1 MKTRL
6 TELKWGLFFV
16 VMTLAWMVLEK
27 FSGLHSSHIHLHPYL
42 TNLFAIP
49 ATLIYVYA
57 LKEKKN
63 KDYKDNMSYKQG
75 LISGLIITVVVTVIS
90 PLTQIITSQVI
101 TPEYFPNVIAVVVK
115 EGKMTIGEAEAY
127 FTLNNYIKQSL
138 IAASAM
144 GIITSA
150 IVAIFLRTKD

>member
-1 MKTRL
+1 
-6 TELKWGLFFV
+6 
-16 VMTLAWMVLEK
+16 
-27 FSGLHSSHIHLHPYL
+27 
-42 TNLFAIP
+42 
-49 ATLIYVYA
+49 
-57 LKEKKN
+57 
-63 KDYKDNMSYKQG
+63 MSYKQG

-144 GIITSA
+144 GVITSA